1 MLAIWCRTVDILIS
15 LIIPPLADRP
25 ATNSAL
31 APAEVDIV
39 FKWLQQLKAFFN
51 ASEGGVEY
59 GVPLHDLQ
67 TGGYKDMLMVGQY
80 LDLPTPSL
88 RERTAA
94 AVRAA
99 SSVVRTAPLTTSP
112 KSGMRALSLYGGP
125 ASSRA
130 RVGEDNERMAEVLLR
145 ILRMRPDTHDF
156 LQAQL
161 GSLIKG
167 KVDRQGGLLC

>member
-1 MLAIWCRTVDILIS
+1 MLMLAIWCRTVDILIS

-31 APAEVDIV
+31 APVEVDIV

-51 ASEGGVEY
+51 AAEDGVEH
-59 GVPLHDLQ
+59 GVPLADLQ
-67 TGGYKDMLMVGQY
+67 TGGYKDMLMIGQY
-80 LDLPTPSL
+80 LDLPTPAL
-88 RERTAA
+88 RERTSA

-99 SSVVRTAPLTTSP
+99 STMVRAPGSPTSA
-112 KSGMRALSLYGGP
+112 MRALSLGGP

-167 KVDRQGGLLC
+167 KVDRQGRLLC